1 MRWRGGRLGVLGE
14 PGGGLLLLHGAG
26 ESAQVFQPLLGQ
38 LPSAF
43 AIDLPGH
50 GQTDGPGL
58 REVEAYAHWV
68 SELLTAQGW
77 QPAAVGGH
85 SMGGAISL
93 AMALDGPYRP
103 SRLVLIATGGRL
115 RVHPELLAALGQG
128 EFPERFRRAYLSAG
142 ASDQLLSEMGDPPV
156 EVTHG
161 DFLACDGFDVLER
174 LGELRSTPALI
185 LVGDEDQYTPEKYAR
200 TLAREMGAGLEVL
213 PGSGHLLPLE
223 APWAVA
229 SAIAR
234 FLAS

>member
-1 MRWRGGRLGVLGE
+1 MRWQGRRLGVLGE

-26 ESAQVFQPLLGQ
+26 ESAQVFRPILRQ

-50 GQTDGPGL
+50 GGTDGPGL
-58 REVEAYAHWV
+58 RQVEAYAQWV
-68 SELLTAQGW
+68 SELLAAQGW
-77 QPAAVGGH
+77 RPAAVGGH

-93 AMALDGPYRP
+93 SMALDGPYRP
-103 SRLVLIATGGRL
+103 SRLVLISTGGRL

-128 EFPERFRRAYLSAG
+128 HFPDRFRRAYLSAH
-142 ASDQLLSEMGDPPV
+142 APDQLLHEMGDPEV
-156 EVTHG
+156 EVTYG

-185 LVGDEDQYTPEKYAR
+185 LVGDEDQYTPEKYAQ
-200 TLAREMGAGLEVL
+200 TMAREMGAGLEVL

-223 APWAVA
+223 APLAA
-229 SAIAR
+229 AQAIAR
-234 FLAS
+234 FLAG